1 MIILKSDNFILRE
14 WALDDVHY
22 VVKNANNINVWN
34 NLTEGFPQ
42 PYTEQAS
49 IDYINSQNGKP
60 KPHEFAIVVDNNAV
74 GGVSVFPRD
83 NIYHIT
89 AEIGYWLG
97 EAYWGKGIMTE
108 AVKLISE
115 YMFRDF
121 DIIKIFAG
129 VFDYNTP
136 SMRVLEKAGFV
147 KEAILTKGAIKN
159 NKISDLHY
167 YSLFKP

>member
-1 MIILKSDNFILRE
+1 
-14 WALDDVHY
+14 
-22 VVKNANNINVWN
+22 
-34 NLTEGFPQ
+34 
-42 PYTEQAS
+42 
-49 IDYINSQNGKP
+49 
-60 KPHEFAIVVDNNAV
+60 
-74 GGVSVFPRD
+74 
-83 NIYHIT
+83 
-89 AEIGYWLG
+89 
-97 EAYWGKGIMTE
+97 MTE

-147 KEAILTKGAIKN
+147 KEAILKKGAIKN
-159 NKISDLHY
+159 NKILDLHY